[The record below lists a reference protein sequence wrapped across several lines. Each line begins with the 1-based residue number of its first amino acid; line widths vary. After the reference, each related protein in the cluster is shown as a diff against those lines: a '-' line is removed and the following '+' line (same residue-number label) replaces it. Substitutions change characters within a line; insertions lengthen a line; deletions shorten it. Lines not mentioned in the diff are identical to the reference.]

1 MTAFNEKQINIIETA
16 ERLFA
21 ARGFDG
27 TSVRDIAEEA
37 GINIAMI
44 SYYFGSKE
52 KLMEA
57 IFEVK
62 IGKVQLRVEEL
73 LKDKTMSPIQKI
85 NILIEEHIERVMKS
99 QQFYRIMICEQVS
112 NSNTAITDKIKQLKL
127 KNAAL
132 ISELIKEGQ
141 KQGVFKRKVDVV
153 LMLNTMIGTTWQAIV
168 SKEYYREFINAEAST
183 DEEYELQL
191 KKRLNVHIKTL
202 FKAILTNEA

>member
-1 MTAFNEKQINIIETA
+1 MIAFNEKQINIIETA

-21 ARGFDG
+21 SRGFDG
-27 TSVRDIAEEA
+27 TSVRDISEEA

-62 IGKVQLRVEEL
+62 IGKVQVRVEEL

-99 QQFYRIMICEQVS
+99 QQFYRIMICEQVG
-112 NSNTAITDKIKQLKL
+112 NTNRAITDKIKQLKL
-127 KNAAL
+127 KNAEL

-153 LMLNTMIGTTWQAIV
+153 LMLNTMIGTVWQAII
-168 SKEYYREFINAEAST
+168 SKEHYREFVNAKVLT

>member
-168 SKEYYREFINAEAST
+168 SKEYYREFINAEALT